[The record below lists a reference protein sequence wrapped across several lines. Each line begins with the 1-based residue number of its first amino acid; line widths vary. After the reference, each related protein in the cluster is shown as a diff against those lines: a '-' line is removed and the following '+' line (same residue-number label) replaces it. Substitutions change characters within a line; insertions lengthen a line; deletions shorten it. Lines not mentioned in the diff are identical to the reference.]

1 MAKKYEYDY
10 EKRRPKTPGGR
21 FMKYMS
27 ETFVKALD
35 AKGENKHSMYRK
47 LADIVS
53 APTFYRIIDGKSGAN
68 VGIIAEI
75 ADRLG
80 FELRLVPKTDNQ
92 INIENEDND
101 R

>member
-1 MAKKYEYDY
+1 MRKSYEYDY

-21 FMKYMS
+21 FMKSMS
-27 ETFVKALD
+27 ETFVKALE

-80 FELRLVPKTDNQ
+80 YELTLIPKT
-92 INIENEDND
+92 ENKRDSEK
-101 R
+101 